1 MTGPNMGSAVPV
13 ASRGTGDATELIQ
26 SRREALRAGR
36 AALRDAFLNRPD
48 TPRLLREHARLVD
61 RVLIAAWAG
70 LAAPADAALVAV
82 GGYGRG
88 QLFPHSDVDVL
99 ILLAKPLDAAGTDF
113 VERFIGLLWDV
124 GLDVGHSVRTI
135 AECEAEMAG
144 DVTIRTSLLEHRL
157 VAGSRTEY
165 RAFERAFASGLDA
178 RHFYEA
184 KLLEQQQRHLKYHD
198 TAYNLEPNLKES
210 PAGCAICRQCSGSR
224 ARRGSDA
231 HGGRWPRRGSSRC
244 RKRARYRGRS
254 ASSARSAIRLHY
266 LAGRREDL
274 LVFDH
279 QSALARELRLQDTPA
294 RRASEQLMQRYYR
307 AAKLIRQS
315 NVILLQNLHARL
327 FPVPAEPVPVDDEF
341 VAVDELLDLSDE
353 ALFERRPPAMLDAF
367 LTMQRHPELKGMSA
381 RTLRALW
388 RNRHRIDAG
397 FRRDP
402 ENRARF
408 LQIFRERRGVTHELR
423 RMNQYGI
430 LGNCLPAFGRIV
442 GQMQHDLFHVYT
454 VDEHILMVIRNLRR
468 FTEAQHAHEY
478 PLCSRLIT
486 DFERREV
493 LYLAGLFHD
502 IAKGRGGDHSTLGER
517 EARRFCR
524 AYGVPDEDT
533 ELIAWLV
540 AQHLTMSATA
550 QKQDVTDPDVVAAFA
565 RKVETERRLIALYL
579 LTVADIRGTSPKVWN
594 AWKARLLEDL
604 FHATRAGLAGATAP
618 VTLADSL
625 HQRQSEAQRLLRLYA
640 VPDGAE
646 RKLWSHLDN
655 VYFQRHSADEIAW
668 HARQLYWRIE
678 RQEPVVRARLSRAEA
693 GLQVMIYLPD
703 QKDLFARICGY
714 FGRRGLSIMEAKIH
728 TTRHG
733 YALDTFAILD
743 PANPA
748 ASYRDTIQQVEFEL
762 KQLLTE
768 HPPLEAPVAG
778 RVSRRLKHFP
788 LSPEVRIFPDDK
800 GTHYI
805 LEIVAGDR
813 PGLLAQIAY
822 TLAHANVNVT
832 SAKINTLGERAEDVF
847 LIDGA
852 RLHDEQAL
860 LSSRPRSTISSVSNR
875 RYCASG
881 DGVGRNALGRRVRGN
896 DETYSSAAATSGKR
910 MSVYPNRRKSRI
922 RIG

>member
-1 MTGPNMGSAVPV
+1 MGTAVSIAARVPDRTADLV
-13 ASRGTGDATELIQ
+13 RDC
-26 SRREALRAGR
+26 RETLRAGR
-36 AALRDAFLNRPD
+36 TVLALDFQARPD
-48 TPRLLREHARLVD
+48 TSRLLRQQARLVD
-61 RVLIAAWAG
+61 QALAIAWSRLG
-70 LAAPADAALVAV
+70 APEYAALVAV

-88 QLFPHSDVDVL
+88 ELFPHSDVDVL
-99 ILLAKPLDAAGTDF
+99 ILHARPLDAAGTAF
-113 VERFIGLLWDV
+113 VERFVGVLWDIGLE
-124 GLDVGHSVRTI
+124 VGHSVRTA
-135 AECEAEMAG
+135 AECEAEMVG
-144 DVTIRTSLLEHRL
+144 DITIRTNLLEHRL
-157 VAGSRTEY
+157 IGGSRAEY
-165 RAFERAFASGLDA
+165 RAFRSAFAAAMDA
-178 RHFYEA
+178 RHFYEE
-184 KLLEQQQRHLKYHD
+184 KLLEQQQRHLKHHD

-210 PAGCAICRQCSGSR
+210 PGGLRDLQTVLWIARAAGL
-224 ARRGSDA
+224 
-231 HGGRWPRRGSSRC
+231 
-244 RKRARYRGRS
+244 GRS
-254 ASSARSAIRLHY
+254 WREIAKAGLLTTQEARTVSRQERFIGELRVRLHY
-266 LAGRREDL
+266 LAGRREDR
-274 LVFDH
+274 LVFD
-279 QSALARELRLQDTPA
+279 QQNALARELALVDTQA
-294 RRASEQLMQRYYR
+294 KRASEQLMQRYYR
-307 AAKLIRQS
+307 AAKLVRQL

-327 FPVPAEPVPVDDEF
+327 FPVPAEPVALDDEF
-341 VAVDELLDLSDE
+341 VAVDELLELRDE
-353 ALFERRPPAMLDAF
+353 TLFERRPQAMLDAF
-367 LTMQRHPELKGMSA
+367 LTMQRHRELKGMSA

-388 RNRHRIDAG
+388 RNRHRIDAR

-402 ENRARF
+402 GNRARF
-408 LQIFRERRGVTHELR
+408 LQIFRERSGVTHELR

-502 IAKGRGGDHSTLGER
+502 IAKGRGGDHSALGGR

-524 AYGVPDEDT
+524 AHGVPAEDT

-565 RKVETERRLIALYL
+565 RKVGTERRLVALYL

-604 FHATRAGLAGATAP
+604 FHATRARLAGAMVP

-625 HQRQSEAQRLLRLYA
+625 QQRQSEAQRLLRLYA

-646 RKLWSHLDN
+646 RALWSRLDN

-668 HARQLYWRIE
+668 HARQLYWRIA
-678 RQEPVVRARLSRAEA
+678 RAEPVVRARLSRGEA
-693 GLQVMIYLPD
+693 GLQVMVYLPD
-703 QKDLFARICGY
+703 QKNLFARICGY

-743 PANPA
+743 PANPDT
-748 ASYRDTIQQVEFEL
+748 SYRDTIQQVEFEL
-762 KQLLTE
+762 KELLE
-768 HPPLEAPVAG
+768 KHPPLEEPVAG

-788 LSPEVRIFPDDK
+788 LSPSVQISPDDK

-805 LEIVAGDR
+805 LEVVAGDR

-822 TLAHANVNVT
+822 TLARANVNVT

-860 LSSRPRSTISSVSNR
+860 LKLETSL
-875 RYCASG
+875 Y
-881 DGVGRNALGRRVRGN
+881 DQLRV
-896 DETYSSAAATSGKR
+896 
-910 MSVYPNRRKSRI
+910 
-922 RIG
+922 